1 MGASRD
7 ANAMSGTTH
16 ADGFK
21 PAAGGGVPPRTVAKP
36 EVPAPEAA
44 KPNVP
49 RRIQGPIPSLD
60 GIRAVAVS
68 IVFFAHCGLEGFV
81 PGGLGVTIFFVLSG
95 YLISTLMRIEHASAG
110 AIRYRDFYL
119 RRFLRLMPPLFVVV
133 ALTGLVSSFG
143 LVAGDFSPGGLLS
156 ALFYYGNYYLIAHD
170 FHGMPAGLGVLWSL
184 AVEEHYYVFYP
195 PLAAL
200 LLRIGRAG
208 LSATVLSVLA
218 AAVLGWRCW
227 LYLHGASE
235 NYLTMATDTR
245 LDAIL
250 IGCLMALWRN
260 PWLDPVP
267 APHRLRDFAVMGG
280 CLAILVVTL
289 LDRTD
294 AFRLTL
300 RYTVQSLA
308 IAPLIYLAVARAQ
321 QAPFRWLSW
330 RAVSWLGVVSYSV
343 YLCHHVIALAVAARL
358 PQIGWLATTLITA
371 ALTLAVAE
379 AMRRW
384 VEQPCAA
391 LRKRLHRAPPVRGEE
406 ARSLAAAG
414 AP

>member
-1 MGASRD
+1 VARANGGAD
-7 ANAMSGTTH
+7 AMSTTPH
-16 ADGFK
+16 AL
-21 PAAGGGVPPRTVAKP
+21 PPRP
-36 EVPAPEAA
+36 L
-44 KPNVP
+44 
-49 RRIQGPIPSLD
+49 GPIPSLD
-60 GIRAVAVS
+60 GIRAIAVS
-68 IVFFAHCGLEGFV
+68 IVFFAHCGLESFV

-95 YLISTLMRIEHASAG
+95 YLISTLMRIEHASTG
-110 AIRYRDFYL
+110 TIRYRAFYL

-133 ALTGLVSSFG
+133 AVTALASSLG
-143 LVAGDFSPGGLLS
+143 AVAGGFTPGGLFA

-184 AVEEHYYVFYP
+184 AVEEHYYLFYP

-208 LSATVLSVLA
+208 LSATVLSLLG

-235 NYLTMATDTR
+235 NYLTMATDAR

-267 APHRLRDFAVMGG
+267 APHRLRDLAVAGA
-280 CLAILVVTL
+280 CLAVLVVTL
-289 LDRTD
+289 LDRSD
-294 AFRLTL
+294 AFRQTA
-300 RYTVQSLA
+300 RYTFQSIA
-308 IAPLIYLAVARAQ
+308 IAPLIWLAVARAQ
-321 QAPFRWLSW
+321 HAPFSWLSW
-330 RAVSWLGVVSYSV
+330 RVLSYLGVVSYSV
-343 YLCHHVIALAVAARL
+343 YLCHHVIALAVTQRWHQL
-358 PQIGWLATTLITA
+358 GWVGTTLITA
-371 ALTLAVAE
+371 VLTVAVAE

-384 VEQPCAA
+384 VEAPCAA
-391 LRKRLHRAPPVRGEE
+391 LRRRLHRPPP
-406 ARSLAAAG
+406 ARSQDVRNLAAAG

>member
-1 MGASRD
+1 
-7 ANAMSGTTH
+7 MSVITRKS
-16 ADGFK
+16 GFEPGHHDESGVQPRS
-21 PAAGGGVPPRTVAKP
+21 PALRALPRA
-36 EVPAPEAA
+36 
-44 KPNVP
+44 
-49 RRIQGPIPSLD
+49 QGPIPSLD
-60 GIRAVAVS
+60 GIRAIAVS
-68 IVFFAHCGLEGFV
+68 IVFFAHCGLENFI

-95 YLISTLMRIEHASAG
+95 YLISTLMRMEYASSG
-110 AIRYRDFYL
+110 AIRYRAFYL
-119 RRFLRLMPPLFVVV
+119 RRFLRLMPPLFIVV
-133 ALTGLVSSFG
+133 AATALLSSLG
-143 LVAGDFSPGGLLS
+143 IVAGDFSPGGLLA
-156 ALFYYGNYYLIAHD
+156 ALFYYGNYYLIGHD

-208 LSATVLSVLA
+208 LSATVLSLLG

-235 NYLTMATDTR
+235 NYLTMATDAR

-267 APHRLRDFAVMGG
+267 APHRLRDFAVAAG
-280 CLAILVVTL
+280 CLAVLVVTL
-289 LDRTD
+289 VDRTD
-294 AFRLTL
+294 AFRLTV
-300 RYTVQSLA
+300 RYTFQSLA

-321 QAPFRWLSW
+321 QAPFSWLNW
-330 RAVSWLGVVSYSV
+330 RVVTWLGVVSYSV
-343 YLCHHVIALAVAARL
+343 YLCHHVIALAVTQRL
-358 PQIGWLATTLITA
+358 PQLGWLGTTLITA
-371 ALTLAVAE
+371 TLTLAVAE

-391 LRKRLHRAPPVRGEE
+391 LRKRLHRAPPRRAEDVP
-406 ARSLAAAG
+406 SLAPAG

>member
-1 MGASRD
+1 
-7 ANAMSGTTH
+7 MS
-16 ADGFK
+16 AR
-21 PAAGGGVPPRTVAKP
+21 AL
-36 EVPAPEAA
+36 
-44 KPNVP
+44 
-49 RRIQGPIPSLD
+49 RRSPQGPIPSLD
-60 GIRAVAVS
+60 GIRAIAVS
-68 IVFFAHCGLEGFV
+68 IVFFAHCGLDGFV

-95 YLISTLMRIEHASAG
+95 YLITTLMRMEHASTG
-110 AIRYRDFYL
+110 TIRYRAFYL
-119 RRFLRLMPPLFVVV
+119 RRFLRLMPPLFVIVAAV
-133 ALTGLVSSFG
+133 ALASALGA
-143 LVAGDFSPGGLLS
+143 VAGGFSPGGLFA

-170 FHGMPAGLGVLWSL
+170 FHGMPAGLGILWSL
-184 AVEEHYYVFYP
+184 AVEEHYYLFYP

-208 LSATVLSVLA
+208 LSVTVLSLLG

-260 PWLDPVP
+260 PWLDPLP
-267 APHRLRDFAVMGG
+267 APHRLRDLAVAGA
-280 CLAILVVTL
+280 CIAVLLVTL
-289 LDRTD
+289 LDRSD
-294 AFRLTL
+294 AFRLTV
-300 RYTVQSLA
+300 RYTFQSLA

-321 QAPFRWLSW
+321 DVPFRWLSSK
-330 RAVSWLGVVSYSV
+330 VLVYVGVVSYTV
-343 YLCHHVIALAVAARL
+343 YLCHHVIALAVADQW
-358 PQIGWLATTLITA
+358 PQLGWPGTTLITA

-384 VEQPCAA
+384 VEKPCAA
-391 LRKRLHRAPPVRGEE
+391 LRKRLHGAPPSHAAV
-406 ARSLAAAG
+406 RSLAPAS